1 MHVCMILTVAL
12 IPMLFCLLWTII
24 LCSCP
29 CRYDRQE
36 KEKKTKPAV
45 VQLYEVQC
53 NNLINNLYY
62 CLSPMES
69 Y

>member
-1 MHVCMILTVAL
+1 MHVYMILTVTL
-12 IPMLFCLLWTII
+12 ISMLFCLLWVII

-45 VQLYEVQC
+45 VQLYEV
-53 NNLINNLYY
+53 IT
-62 CLSPMES
+62 
-69 Y
+69 

>member
-1 MHVCMILTVAL
+1 MYEYMILTVTL
-12 IPMLFCLLWTII
+12 ISMLFCLLWVII

-45 VQLYEVQC
+45 VQLYEV
-53 NNLINNLYY
+53 IT
-62 CLSPMES
+62 
-69 Y
+69 